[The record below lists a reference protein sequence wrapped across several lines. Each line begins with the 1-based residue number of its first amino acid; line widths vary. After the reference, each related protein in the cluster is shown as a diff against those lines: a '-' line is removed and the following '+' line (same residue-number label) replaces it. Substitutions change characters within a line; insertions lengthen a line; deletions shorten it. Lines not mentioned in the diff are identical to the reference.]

1 MNFEQ
6 ARFNMVEQQIRPWDV
21 LDFDV
26 LDALQDIP
34 RELFV
39 QPSQQG
45 YAYADL
51 ALPLPNG
58 SQMLEPKIVGRM
70 AQGLALKKHERVLE
84 IGTGSGYAT
93 AVLAKLAHEVTTCD
107 IDGQQLNAAQA
118 ILKGLQL
125 DNIRYQAIAGY
136 LAHARP
142 DANIYAVELSPEALT
157 YTHTNLDP
165 LGVTIIAGDATNPT
179 LLEHLNGKATA
190 VVTNPPYVPHTTDLQ
205 PEVYADPPMAVFGGD
220 TGMDVIT
227 RLIPTARRLL
237 APGGVFACE
246 HDDTTGP
253 DVVKLVAEA
262 GLRQVTQHQ
271 DWAGQ
276 PRFVTAICDSTD

>member
-1 MNFEQ
+1 
-6 ARFNMVEQQIRPWDV
+6 
-21 LDFDV
+21 
-26 LDALQDIP
+26 
-34 RELFV
+34 
-39 QPSQQG
+39 
-45 YAYADL
+45 
-51 ALPLPNG
+51 
-58 SQMLEPKIVGRM
+58 
-70 AQGLALKKHERVLE
+70 
-84 IGTGSGYAT
+84 
-93 AVLAKLAHEVTTCD
+93 
-107 IDGQQLNAAQA
+107 
-118 ILKGLQL
+118 
-125 DNIRYQAIAGY
+125 
-136 LAHARP
+136 
-142 DANIYAVELSPEALT
+142 VELSPEALT

-165 LGVTIIAGDATNPT
+165 LGVTIVAGDATNPT

>member
-1 MNFEQ
+1 MHEILCV
-6 ARFNMVEQQIRPWDV
+6 AEATLAAAGVASPRH
-21 LDFDV
+21 
-26 LDALQDIP
+26 DAHTLAAHLIGTDPLTVRLMSPTDLPTTFHHDYAELITRRAHREPLQHILGTAPFGPLTLAVGPGVFIP
-34 RELFV
+34 RPETEQL
-39 QPSQQG
+39 
-45 YAYADL
+45 ADWVATHL
-51 ALPLPNG
+51 GDTPNPLIID
-58 SQMLEPKIVGRM
+58 LC
-70 AQGLALKKHERVLE
+70 
-84 IGTGSGYAT
+84 TGSG
-93 AVLAKLAHEVTTCD
+93 
-107 IDGQQLNAAQA
+107 
-118 ILKGLQL
+118 
-125 DNIRYQAIAGY
+125 AIAGY

-142 DANIYAVELSPEALT
+142 DADIYAVELSPEALT

-165 LGVTIIAGDATNPT
+165 LGVTIVAGDATNPT

-227 RLIPTARRLL
+227 WLIPTARRLL

-262 GLRQVTQHQ
+262 GLHQVTQHK

>member
-1 MNFEQ
+1 MHEILRV
-6 ARFNMVEQQIRPWDV
+6 AEATLAAAGVASPRH
-21 LDFDV
+21 
-26 LDALQDIP
+26 DAHT
-34 RELFV
+34 
-39 QPSQQG
+39 
-45 YAYADL
+45 L
-51 ALPLPNG
+51 AAHL
-58 SQMLEPKIVGRM
+58 
-70 AQGLALKKHERVLE
+70 
-84 IGTGSGYAT
+84 IGT
-93 AVLAKLAHEVTTCD
+93 
-107 IDGQQLNAAQA
+107 
-118 ILKGLQL
+118 
-125 DNIRYQAIAGY
+125 
-136 LAHARP
+136 
-142 DANIYAVELSPEALT
+142 
-157 YTHTNLDP
+157 DP
-165 LGVTIIAGDATNPT
+165 LTVRLMSPTDPT

-262 GLRQVTQHQ
+262 GLHQVTQHK